1 MLANDARI
9 LTRSAVATAI
19 SGAILI
25 AVGAIVDGGKG
36 ALGAAFGVILVT
48 IFFTVSVLAVSY
60 AGRRLGPNAM
70 TGTALGTFAVKI
82 LALLAVLAAVQ
93 GTTAFNTKIFGI
105 TAIVCI
111 LVWTGG
117 QVFTLARSRMPY
129 VVPEASGAGV
139 VPEASGAG
147 VVPEASGAGVVPE
160 ASGAGVVPE
169 ASGAGVVP
177 EASGADTAPEVRQ
190 ASAVP
195 EARKASGD
203 R

>member
-48 IFFTVSVLAVSY
+48 IFFTVSVVAVSY

-70 TGTALGTFAVKI
+70 TGAALGTFAVKI

-117 QVFTLARSRMPY
+117 QVFTLARSRIPY
-129 VVPEASGAGV
+129 VVPEARGAGV
-139 VPEASGAG
+139 MPEARGAGVAPEARGAGVAPEARGAGTVPEARGAG
-147 VVPEASGAGVVPE
+147 
-160 ASGAGVVPE
+160 
-169 ASGAGVVP
+169 
-177 EASGADTAPEVRQ
+177 TAPEARQ

>member
-25 AVGAIVDGGKG
+25 AVGAVLDGGKG
-36 ALGAAFGVILVT
+36 ALGAVLGVTLVA
-48 IFFTVSVLAVSY
+48 IFFTVSVVAVSF
-60 AGRRLGPNAM
+60 AGHRWGPGAM
-70 TGTALGTFAVKI
+70 AGMALGTFAVKI

-129 VVPEASGAGV
+129 VVPAASEAGT
-139 VPEASGAG
+139 VPEARQSG
-147 VVPEASGAGVVPE
+147 
-160 ASGAGVVPE
+160 
-169 ASGAGVVP
+169 
-177 EASGADTAPEVRQ
+177 
-190 ASAVP
+190 AVP
-195 EARKASGD
+195 EARQSGAVPEARQSGAVPDARQSGAVPEAREPNAVPGARKASGE